1 MESGEQKAGG
11 YLGAGGVAFC
21 GKVVEGIVGFTSF
34 DEGSR
39 GIWKICAIV
48 SRNCNELLSFPL
60 VNIRP
65 IWVIQAISPLAV

>member
-21 GKVVEGIVGFTSF
+21 GKVVEGIVGFTWF

-39 GIWKICAIV
+39 GILEDLGYCESK
-48 SRNCNELLSFPL
+48 L
-60 VNIRP
+60 
-65 IWVIQAISPLAV
+65 Q